1 MSELGNWER
10 TGPYELL
17 VDKQSAVQADSN
29 PQDCFPI
36 NEDHSDMVKF
46 SDDSPEYHIVIRF
59 LHSLLPSMP
68 PNSSAAL
75 DHEPFKVGDNQS
87 SSQSRKWKTDNVC
100 DDGTCGL
107 NADSLRAS
115 TSATILYVET
125 NPLE

>member
-1 MSELGNWER
+1 MSEHGNWQR
-10 TGPYELL
+10 SGPYELL
-17 VDKQSAVQADSN
+17 VDKQSAVQVDSN

-59 LHSLLPSMP
+59 LHSLLPSVP

-75 DHEPFKVGDNQS
+75 DHEPFKVGGNQS
-87 SSQSRKWKTDNVC
+87 SSQPRKRKTDNVR
-100 DDGTCGL
+100 DNGTSGL
-107 NADSLRAS
+107 NADSLRAF
-115 TSATILYVET
+115 TSATVFCVDT